1 MTKILHK
8 RSSTIGSAP
17 TTASIDLGELAINTT
32 DGKLFLKKSGSIG
45 ESIEQAITTGASN
58 EGTVNLT
65 GSLILS
71 PSSSTGAQN
80 ALDVTVQ
87 TLDFDFDT
95 LAFNGTSSFTGPYSV
110 TSSAIISGSL
120 EVIGT
125 TTLSGSLNV
134 QSGITGS
141 LFGTSSWAV
150 NAQTASLAP
159 NYVLTSVTSS
169 MLAPY
174 VLTSQTS
181 SMSVASA
188 SVATSASYALTASFA
203 LNGGGGGTVNTGSLL
218 TTASVSLNT
227 ITFTKG
233 DGSTFPITVD
243 TGSGGGGGAAF
254 PFSGSAVISG
264 SLFVSSSTTNVL
276 TIQGSGSAQPIFT
289 VQGSAGQL
297 FAITDSLSGSLFSVN
312 NVSGLPILEVFS
324 DDTTLIGSYLAPALN
339 TTARNTLTNSGSF
352 TVYSMSTASYDG
364 IFIEYT
370 AKSGSNA
377 RAGNIMATW
386 MGTTAS
392 FAETTT
398 ADIGDT
404 SGLNFTVLVTGSSL
418 LVTGSATAPAWVIKS
433 IIKTI

>member
-58 EGTVNLT
+58 QGTVNLT

-71 PSSSTGAQN
+71 PSSSVGAQN

-312 NVSGLPILEVFS
+312 DISGLPILEVFS
-324 DDTTLIGSYLAPALN
+324 DNTILLGDYQAPTLYTTKRVTSIAGNNVIYSLA
-339 TTARNTLTNSGSF
+339 TS
-352 TVYSMSTASYDG
+352 SYDG
-364 IFIEYT
+364 AFFDYV

-377 RAGNIMATW
+377 RAGNIMALW
-386 MGTTAS
+386 SGTSVNFT
-392 FAETTT
+392 ETTT
-398 ADIGDT
+398 TDFGDT
-404 SGLNFTVLVTGSSL
+404 SGLAFTAFISGSNLVLSGSTS
-418 LVTGSATAPAWVIKS
+418 TANWN
-433 IIKTI
+433 IKTIIRSI

>member
-58 EGTVNLT
+58 QGTVNLT

-71 PSSSTGAQN
+71 PSSSVGAQN

-110 TSSAIISGSL
+110 TSSAVISGSL
-120 EVIGT
+120 TVIGT
-125 TTLSGSLNV
+125 TTLSGSLSV

-203 LNGGGGGTVNTGSLL
+203 LNGGGTVNTGSLL

-243 TGSGGGGGAAF
+243 TGSGGGGGSSF
-254 PFSGSAVISG
+254 PFTGSAIISG
-264 SLFVSSSTTNVL
+264 SL
-276 TIQGSGSAQPIFT
+276 
-289 VQGSAGQL
+289 
-297 FAITDSLSGSLFSVN
+297 
-312 NVSGLPILEVFS
+312 EV
-324 DDTTLIGSYLAPALN
+324 IGSTNLN
-339 TTARNTLTNSGSF
+339 GTLNLDTNP
-352 TVYSMSTASYDG
+352 STASLGPGLTTNLLSISSSQVNFDFDELEG
-364 IFIEYT
+364 DFDLVQT
-370 AKSGSNA
+370 GSQSVTGA
-377 RAGNIMATW
+377 V
-386 MGTTAS
+386 TAS
-392 FAETTT
+392 YFK
-398 ADIGDT
+398 GDGT
-404 SGLNFTVLVTGSSL
+404 EISGI
-418 LVTGSATAPAWVIKS
+418 SAINWFLS
-433 IIKTI
+433 

>member
-8 RSSTIGSAP
+8 RSSITGSAP

-32 DGKLFLKKSGSIG
+32 DGKLFLKKSGSVG
-45 ESIEQAITTGASN
+45 ESVEQAITTGASN
-58 EGTVNLT
+58 QGTVNLT

-71 PSSSTGAQN
+71 PTSSVGAQN

-95 LAFNGTSSFTGPYSV
+95 LAFNGTSSFIGPYSV

-150 NAQTASLAP
+150 NAQTASFAP

-203 LNGGGGGTVNTGSLL
+203 LNGGGTVNTGSLL

-233 DGSTFPITVD
+233 DSSTFPITVD
-243 TGSGGGGGAAF
+243 TGSGGGSSF
-254 PFSGSAVISG
+254 PYTGSAIISG
-264 SLFVSSSTTNVL
+264 SLEVTGSTN
-276 TIQGSGSAQPIFT
+276 IQGALGISQALIERAEITVSA
-289 VQGSAGQL
+289 
-297 FAITDSLSGSLFSVN
+297 
-312 NVSGLPILEVFS
+312 SGLYTIYSAPTS
-324 DDTTLIGSYLAPALN
+324 SY
-339 TTARNTLTNSGSF
+339 R
-352 TVYSMSTASYDG
+352 G
-364 IFIEYT
+364 IFADYT
-370 AKSGSNA
+370 LVSTSPSGNA
-377 RAGNIMATW
+377 RAGNIMSILSGSQVRYSETR
-386 MGTTAS
+386 TT
-392 FAETTT
+392 
-398 ADIGDT
+398 DIGST
-404 SGLNFTVLVTGSSL
+404 AGTIVQVSLNGGNLDLELDV
-418 LVTGSATAPAWVIKS
+418 ATAATTWNLVS
-433 IIKTI
+433 LVRTI

>member
-58 EGTVNLT
+58 QGTVNLT

-71 PSSSTGAQN
+71 PSSSVGAQN

-110 TSSAIISGSL
+110 TSSAVISGSL
-120 EVIGT
+120 TVIGT
-125 TTLSGSLNV
+125 TTLSGSLSV

-203 LNGGGGGTVNTGSLL
+203 LNGGGTVNTGSLLTTASVSLNTITFTKGDGSTFHITVDTGSLL

-233 DGSTFPITVD
+233 DGSTFPITVN
-243 TGSGGGGGAAF
+243 TGSGGGGGSSF
-254 PFSGSAVISG
+254 PFTGSAIISG
-264 SLFVSSSTTNVL
+264 SL
-276 TIQGSGSAQPIFT
+276 
-289 VQGSAGQL
+289 
-297 FAITDSLSGSLFSVN
+297 
-312 NVSGLPILEVFS
+312 EV
-324 DDTTLIGSYLAPALN
+324 IGSTNLN
-339 TTARNTLTNSGSF
+339 GTLNLDTNP
-352 TVYSMSTASYDG
+352 STASLGPGLTTNLLSISSSQVNFDFDELEG
-364 IFIEYT
+364 DFDLVQT
-370 AKSGSNA
+370 GSQSVTGA
-377 RAGNIMATW
+377 V
-386 MGTTAS
+386 TAS
-392 FAETTT
+392 YFK
-398 ADIGDT
+398 GDGT
-404 SGLNFTVLVTGSSL
+404 EISGI
-418 LVTGSATAPAWVIKS
+418 SAINWFLT
-433 IIKTI
+433 